1 MPERGSNG
9 RRETRVRLS
18 TGWHTVKETGVTISR
33 AVRRRIPIR
42 APQPLPEPVD
52 VGLQPERTTL
62 SWSRT
67 SLAALVAGFMGV
79 RWYAHMGPLLMLAT
93 ALTFVGA
100 LWVTTTQRGRLRR
113 MAESFE
119 ERQPPAVV
127 PVVTMT
133 LMVVAIAVIA
143 IIVVLRV

>member
-1 MPERGSNG
+1 MPDRGSNG

-33 AVRRRIPIR
+33 AVRKRIPIK
-42 APQPLPEPVD
+42 APEPLPEPVD
-52 VGLQPERTTL
+52 VGLQPERTSL
-62 SWSRT
+62 AWSRT
-67 SLAALVAGFMGV
+67 GLAAVVAGFMGV
-79 RWYAHMGPLLMLAT
+79 RWYGHMGPLLLLGT

-100 LWVTTTQRGRLRR
+100 MWVSTTQRGRLRR

-119 ERQPPAVV
+119 ERQPPPLG
-127 PVVTMT
+127 PVVWMT
-133 LMVVAIAVIA
+133 VMVVAIAVIA